1 MTVTIN
7 ETPNH
12 VIISDPTHIK
22 VVSVGTP
29 GPASDLGAILV
40 GVGSALNEITVASSS
55 ARDLF
60 VSGNAQVGGNVVI
73 GADLVPDGDETRS
86 LGAPDLK
93 WKDIYV
99 SDGTIFIGVNSSIS
113 GSSISIG
120 AFNVAADGSI
130 SIPGVN
136 IAADAN
142 AVDSVSISASD
153 LASRLLLEA
162 EILAAVGDIEN
173 LGIGGSNAVSA
184 INSLFDYT
192 NALIGDISS
201 ANVATALASLSS
213 DIGSLSSLSTSDKS
227 SLVVALNET
236 YALAQSGGDSD
247 PIFNSMSI
255 GNSVYS
261 DGGVTSNSFT
271 FSGDVIISGSLSV
284 DGAGDDLDLGDVLI
298 ANSNVSTAAN
308 TLTLSSASGEIE
320 LQAPLT
326 FNGTQFDTVIT
337 PNVSVGESI
346 VSSFSKER
354 FHFAKL
360 VINTQDLT
368 YGQTQI
374 SEVLL
379 THDGTNVRLTEY
391 AILHTSTNPFVT
403 YNAAIE
409 SGNVVVKVSTQS
421 TDNLIKI
428 TRILN

>member
-1 MTVTIN
+1 MTISIN
-7 ETPNH
+7 ETTNQ
-12 VIISDPTHIK
+12 VIISDPNHIK

-29 GPASDLGAILV
+29 GPAPDLGAILV
-40 GVGSALNEITVASSS
+40 GVGSARNEITVASSD

-60 VSGNAQVGGNVVI
+60 VSGNAQVSGNVVI
-73 GADLVPDGDETRS
+73 GADMVPDGNETRS
-86 LGAPDLK
+86 LGAPDRK

-99 SDGTIFIGVNSSIS
+99 SDGTIFIGVDSSIS

-130 SIPGVN
+130 SIPGMS

-142 AVDSVSISASD
+142 AVDNVSIVASD
-153 LASRLLLEA
+153 LASRSLLES
-162 EILAAVGDIEN
+162 EILDVVGNIAD
-173 LGIGGSNAVSA
+173 LAIGSSNAVSA
-184 INSLFDYT
+184 INSLYSYT
-192 NALIGDISS
+192 NDLIGNISS
-201 ANVATALASLSS
+201 DNVAAELANLSS

-227 SLVVALNET
+227 SLVVALNEV
-236 YALAQSGGDSD
+236 YALAQSGGELD
-247 PIFNSMSI
+247 PTFNSISI
-255 GNSVYS
+255 GSTIYS
-261 DGGVTSNSFT
+261 DGAVTSNSFT

-284 DGAGDDLDLGDVLI
+284 DGPGDDLDLGDVTI
-298 ANSNVSTAAN
+298 ANSNVGTSAN
-308 TLTLSSASGEIE
+308 TLTLSSASGNIE
-320 LQAPLT
+320 VQAPLT
-326 FNGTQFDTVIT
+326 FNGTQFDTIIT

-346 VSSFSKER
+346 VSSFSKDR

-379 THDGTNVRLTEY
+379 THDGTNVKLTEY
-391 AILHTSTNPFVT
+391 AILHTSTNPFVS

-409 SGNVVVKVSTQS
+409 SGNVVIKASTES

>member
-7 ETPNH
+7 ETTNQ
-12 VIISDPTHIK
+12 VIISDPNHIK

-29 GPASDLGAILV
+29 GPAPDLGEILV
-40 GVGSALNEITVASSS
+40 GVGNVRNEITVASSS

-60 VSGNAQVGGNVVI
+60 ISGNTQVGGNVI
-73 GADLVPDGDETRS
+73 IAANLAPDGNETRS
-86 LGAPDLK
+86 LGSPDRK

-99 SDGTIFIGVNSSIS
+99 SDGTIFLGVNSSIS

-130 SIPGVN
+130 SLPGVS

-142 AVDSVSISASD
+142 AVESVSIGASD
-153 LASRLLLEA
+153 LASKALLES
-162 EILAAVGDIEN
+162 EILEAVGDIAD
-173 LGIGGSNAVSA
+173 LAIGSSNAVSA
-184 INSLFDYT
+184 INSLYIYT
-192 NALIGDISS
+192 NNSLDTIDQNIANIS
-201 ANVATALASLSS
+201 AS
-213 DIGSLSSLSTSDKS
+213 IGSLSSLVTSDKS
-227 SLVVALNET
+227 SLVVALNEV
-236 YALAQSGGDSD
+236 YALAQSGGELD
-247 PIFNSMSI
+247 PTFNSISI
-255 GNSVYS
+255 GSTSYS
-261 DGGVTSNSFT
+261 DGAVTSNSFT

-284 DGAGDDLDLGDVLI
+284 AGPGDDLDLGDVTI
-298 ANSNVSTAAN
+298 ANSNVGTSAN
-308 TLTLSSASGEIE
+308 TLTLSSASGSIE
-320 LQAPLT
+320 VQAPLI

-337 PNVSVGESI
+337 PNVSVGEST
-346 VSSFSKER
+346 VSSFSKDR

-379 THDGTNVRLTEY
+379 THDGTNVKLTEY

-409 SGNVVVKVSTQS
+409 SGNVVIKVSTES

>member
-29 GPASDLGAILV
+29 GPVPDLGAILV
-40 GVGSALNEITVASSS
+40 GVGGALNEITVASSS

-60 VSGNAQVGGNVVI
+60 VSGNAEVGGNVVI
-73 GADLVPDGDETRS
+73 GSDLVPDGDETRS
-86 LGAPDLK
+86 LGAPDRK
-93 WKDIYV
+93 WQDIYV

-113 GSSISIG
+113 GSSINIG

-142 AVDSVSISASD
+142 AVDTVSIAASD
-153 LASRLLLEA
+153 LASRSLLEA
-162 EILAAVGDIEN
+162 EILAAVGDLSN
-173 LGIGGSNAVSA
+173 LAIGGSNAVSA

-192 NALIGDISS
+192 NNS
-201 ANVATALASLSS
+201 LASVDQNIANISAS
-213 DIGSLSSLSTSDKS
+213 IGSLTSLSTSDKS

-247 PIFNSMSI
+247 PIFNSVSI

-261 DGGVTSNSFT
+261 DGAVSANSFT

-284 DGAGDDLDLGDVLI
+284 DGSGDDLDLGDVLI

-320 LQAPLT
+320 LQAPLV

-379 THDGTNVRLTEY
+379 THDGTNVKLTEY